1 MAATDFSGGYEVP
14 TKTVQN
20 VQDFVF
26 RQFGDESGV
35 QITGD
40 DIVRWVNSAQ
50 GEINQRNRVLRT
62 KATTTA
68 TPGQEGYAAPSD
80 TLQIEG
86 VLYNGK
92 LIPNMDFITAQEF
105 ISREDPQND
114 IQLPFPRFWYV
125 WSGSFVFWPTPQ
137 AAYPITMF
145 YTRKPVQVAQS
156 TDLLDLPDKYFE
168 VIVAYVMKQ
177 AYEMDEDW
185 EAVQAKAGEIEQRIG
200 LYNGEESEGSDLSY
214 STISLVEGEY
224 F

>member
-1 MAATDFSGGYEVP
+1 MAATDFSGGYEAP
-14 TKTVQN
+14 TKTVQD
-20 VQDFVF
+20 VQDYVF

-62 KATTTA
+62 KATTSA
-68 TPGQEGYAAPSD
+68 AAGQDSYTTPSD
-80 TLQIEG
+80 AVQIEAI
-86 VLYNGK
+86 LYNNK
-92 LIPNMDFITAQEF
+92 LIPNMDFVTAQDM
-105 ISREDPQND
+105 ISRMDPMND

-125 WSGSFVFWPTPQ
+125 WSGSFIMWPTPQ
-137 AAYPITMF
+137 AAYPLTMY

-156 TDLLDLPDKYFE
+156 TDSLDLPDKYFE

-185 EAVQAKAGEIEQRIG
+185 EAVTAKAGEVEQRIG
-200 LYNGEESEGSDLSY
+200 MYNGEESLGQDLSY
-214 STISLVEGEY
+214 QSVTLIDGEY